1 MQRYIAQRLLLMIPT
16 LVGVTM
22 VVFIM
27 VRLIPGD
34 IVSLMAGDFGAV
46 SPEAK
51 QAILE
56 EFGLHENIAV
66 QYGRWMAD
74 IVRLDLGTSL
84 LSGRTVTSEL
94 GARLPVTLELG
105 ILALLISVVIGVPV
119 GIVSAIRQNSAADY
133 VGRSVAI
140 AILAAP
146 SFWIALILIVMA
158 ARYFH
163 WGVPPRQYVH
173 LHEDPIGNLKMMFVP
188 AIILGGASSGT
199 LMRYTR
205 TTMLEVLR
213 QDYVRTA
220 WSKGL
225 NERAVILRHALR
237 NALIPVVTVIGLGL
251 PSLLGGTVI
260 IESIYGIPGMG
271 RYYIAAINQ
280 LDFPVIQG
288 INILIAFM
296 VVISNLGVDLM
307 YAVLDPRIQYS

>member
-1 MQRYIAQRLLLMIPT
+1 MQRYIVQRVLLMIPT
-16 LVGVTM
+16 LIGVTV

-46 SPEAK
+46 SPEQK
-51 QAILE
+51 QRILE

-66 QYGRWMAD
+66 QYVRWFSH
-74 IVRLDLGTSL
+74 IIRLDLGTSL

-94 GARLPVTLELG
+94 AARLPVTLELG
-105 ILALLISVVIGVPV
+105 LLALATSIAIGVPI
-119 GIVSAIRQNSAADY
+119 GIISAIRQNSLADY
-133 VGRSVAI
+133 AGRSLAI

-146 SFWIALILIVMA
+146 NFWIALILIVMA
-158 ARYFH
+158 ARYFQ

-188 AIILGGASSGT
+188 AMILGGAASGT

-225 NERAVILRHALR
+225 SERAVVTRHALR

-251 PSLLGGTVI
+251 PSLLGGTII

-271 RYYIAAINQ
+271 RYYVAAINQ

-288 INILIAFM
+288 INILIASM
-296 VVISNLGVDLM
+296 VVVSNLGVDLL
-307 YAVLDPRIQYS
+307 YAVLDPRIQYG